1 MKQSRVLYRIVISC
15 AAVVLGLF
23 AFLASAGS
31 AATAATTSPHH
42 AVRPTAT
49 ALLRGEAASGQR
61 LGADRLGIQ
70 PSIAGIRGAECSSST
85 AHWVTLHIFW
95 DGGSWVYWCFG
106 YAGSFTEPDNNQFV
120 WACSGNNY
128 GTIGYE
134 YPVGSKEK
142 YINFGPGWRMSFSQ
156 GTLFQYL
163 KITHWSGSYNC

>member
-1 MKQSRVLYRIVISC
+1 MNRSGVLYRIVISG

-42 AVRPTAT
+42 AVRPAAT

-61 LGADRLGIQ
+61 LGADSLGINPQ
-70 PSIAGIRGAECSSST
+70 KAGIQGAQCSSST

-106 YAGSFTEPDNNQFV
+106 YKGSLTEPDNNQFV
-120 WACSGNNY
+120 WACAGNNY
-128 GTIGYE
+128 GTIGYQL
-134 YPVGSKEK
+134 PSGQQGR
-142 YINFGPGWRMSFSQ
+142 INFGPGWTKSFPQ
-156 GTLFQYL
+156 GTLFQSL
-163 KITHWSGSYNC
+163 SITGWSGSYNC